1 MRSRPHLQAI
11 APGSNSCESQFRTLP
26 PTHFCVIRAGKA
38 NMFLSPLF
46 TEAFVNA
53 TGVPVE
59 LYAAD
64 GSVGAAIGAG
74 LGVGVFT
81 EQDAFNQAKPQ
92 QVVTPSATGVYDDL
106 YLKWKAT
113 LQKQLEKV

>member
-1 MRSRPHLQAI
+1 
-11 APGSNSCESQFRTLP
+11 
-26 PTHFCVIRAGKA
+26 
-38 NMFLSPLF
+38 
-46 TEAFVNA
+46 
-53 TGVPVE
+53 VE

-74 LGVGVFT
+74 IGVGVFT
-81 EQDAFNQAKPQ
+81 EGDAFNQAQPP
-92 QVVTPSATGVYDDL
+92 QVVTPHATGVYDDL